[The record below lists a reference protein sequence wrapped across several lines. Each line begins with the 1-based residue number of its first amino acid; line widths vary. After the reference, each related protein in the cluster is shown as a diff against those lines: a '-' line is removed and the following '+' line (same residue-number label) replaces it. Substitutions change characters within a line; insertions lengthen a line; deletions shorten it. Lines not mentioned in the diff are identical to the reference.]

1 MVKGEA
7 SVSMEEL
14 EAPDAVFI
22 GGTTGKL
29 KEILKTVFEKN
40 AKARVVITAVSLES
54 VAEINEACKYY
65 ETQGCKTDI
74 VFVSVSNTKKVAN
87 YTMFDAKNPV
97 LIASIKG

>member
-1 MVKGEA
+1 MIKGEA
-7 SVSMEEL
+7 SVSMEEI

-29 KEILKTVFEKN
+29 RDILKIVFEKN
-40 AKARVVITAVSLES
+40 PKVRVVVTAVSLES

-65 ETQGCKTDI
+65 ETLGCKTDI
-74 VFVSVSNTKKVAN
+74 VLVSVSNTKRVMN